1 MYWAAGYVALRMKNI
16 QILGAYERDATNDHA
31 KNTFTKLMNMGG
43 LTLPLKTW
51 LKDYY
56 QMEAW
61 FQAWHPKGS
70 VRPGRGHM
78 LNFVNF
84 LKTKFSPEQYD
95 DRVLIF
101 VTKVFTRFRIR
112 AMNKAARL
120 LEKQKK
126 RGKKGEKTKRGRM
139 KTVEMSGKYH

>member
-1 MYWAAGYVALRMKNI
+1 
-16 QILGAYERDATNDHA
+16 
-31 KNTFTKLMNMGG
+31 
-43 LTLPLKTW
+43 
-51 LKDYY
+51 
-56 QMEAW
+56 
-61 FQAWHPKGS
+61 
-70 VRPGRGHM
+70 M

-120 LEKQKK
+120 LEKQKRK
-126 RGKKGEKTKRGRM
+126 WKKGEVTKGGRM
-139 KTVEMSGKYH
+139 KKLDFLPLK

>member
-1 MYWAAGYVALRMKNI
+1 
-16 QILGAYERDATNDHA
+16 
-31 KNTFTKLMNMGG
+31 
-43 LTLPLKTW
+43 
-51 LKDYY
+51 
-56 QMEAW
+56 
-61 FQAWHPKGS
+61 
-70 VRPGRGHM
+70 M

-120 LEKQKK
+120 LEKQKRK
-126 RGKKGEKTKRGRM
+126 WKKGEVTKRGRM
-139 KTVEMSGKYH
+139 KKLDFLPLK